1 MIEMENLAPIVLFV
15 YNRPEHTR
23 KTIMSLQEN
32 KLSSESEIFIFSDA
46 PRNENDVEDVKRVRG
61 IIDKIDG
68 FKNVTVIRAEHNKG
82 LANSVING
90 ITEIINEYGTVIVL
104 EDDLITSPY
113 FLSYMNQSLKF
124 YSEDLK
130 IWSISGY
137 TPDIKFPEAYRDE
150 IYLSLRGCSWG
161 WATWKHQWDL
171 VDWNVSDYDS
181 FKSSWGKRKN
191 FNMGGN
197 DLSYMLDDQM
207 AGRINSWAIR
217 WVYSQHKQ
225 TKYTIYPINSFVRNI
240 GLDFSGTHSSNADK
254 YKTREIYQSEIQF
267 NSNYGVNSEILKEF
281 KRFYDLNAKGYL
293 GVLARRTGTYKYARK
308 IMKKLAR

>member
-1 MIEMENLAPIVLFV
+1 MVKLAPIVLFV

-23 KTIMSLQEN
+23 KTIKSLQEN
-32 KLSSESEIFIFSDA
+32 KLSSESELFIFSDA
-46 PRNENDVEDVKRVRG
+46 PRNENDIEDVKMVRDV
-61 IIDKIDG
+61 INEING
-68 FKNVTVIRAEHNKG
+68 FKNITVIKAEHNRG

-90 ITEIINEYGTVIVL
+90 ITEIINKYGTVIVL
-104 EDDLITSPY
+104 EDDLITSPN
-113 FLSYMNQSLKF
+113 FLSYMNESLNF
-124 YSEDLK
+124 YSENLNV
-130 IWSISGY
+130 WSISGY
-137 TPDIKFPEAYRDE
+137 TPDIKFPEGYNDE

-181 FKSSWGKRKN
+181 FKSSLEKRRK

-207 AGRINSWAIR
+207 ASRINSWAIR

-225 TKYTIYPINSFVRNI
+225 NKYTIYPVNSLVSNI
-240 GLDFSGTHSSNADK
+240 GLDFSGTHSSNSDK
-254 YKTREIYQSEIQF
+254 YKTKEIHQGHVKF
-267 NSNYGVNSEILKEF
+267 TSNCKVNRDILGEF
-281 KRFYDLNAKGYL
+281 KSFYDLNTKGYL
-293 GVLARRTGTYKYARK
+293 GVLARRTGTYKYVRK